1 MKDIILTAFVDHAK
15 KAFAEGQVQLSK
27 VDTVRN
33 TVKATPGYVVVSPEG
48 DVFVQKAFVDIVD
61 VIRTVIGKDVPGG
74 KPAVSRVVDTLVR
87 QNVFKRVTCDLTG
100 AVLVEYKLP
109 QNTKVDVLEYAA
121 HRIAAQQLAQQQMR
135 SSLGQMTSNVLRTMK
150 HFIRGDQ

>member
-27 VDTVRN
+27 ADTVRN

-48 DVFVQKAFVDIVD
+48 DVYVQKAFVDIVD

-87 QNVFKRVTCDLTG
+87 QKVCERVLCNLTG
-100 AVLVEYKLP
+100 ATLIEYKLP
-109 QNTKVDVLEYAA
+109 QNAKVDVLEYAA
-121 HRIAAQQLAQQQMR
+121 HRIAAQQLANQQMR
-135 SSLGQMTSNVLRTMK
+135 SSLGQLTSKVIRTAK
-150 HFIRGDQ
+150 QFIRGK